1 MKHTLQILAILIA
14 VQLSLDAVAQE
25 YKYKVTEKKIS
36 KEEFVEAYRHLEEHN
51 LIKDTTLSWHKK
63 KSIEVA
69 VFNTL
74 TDELKSDYVWGDFSI
89 LNIGCYPTGEYI
101 ADLWAANWCGAVFL
115 NSQLEVDTMRIDA
128 SIDAAY
134 SKDGI
139 YVGYESFYGGGGVAL
154 HFYACKDNIPAKM
167 EEIAF
172 YRKTGWAPV
181 WWITPEW
188 RTDDRFKELQ
198 ELGINT
204 PMVWYKGALYC
215 AGVNYSSDTMPYYL
229 PEYLKL
235 ELKKPDVN
243 FTK

>member
-74 TDELKSDYVWGDFSI
+74 TDELKSDYVWGDFVI
-89 LNIGCYPTGEYI
+89 LNIGRYPTGEYI
-101 ADLWAANWCGAVFL
+101 ADLWAANWCGAVFV
-115 NSQLEVDTMRIDA
+115 NSNMKVDTLWIDA
-128 SIDAAY
+128 SIGAAY

-139 YVGYESFYGGGGVAL
+139 YAGCEGFDCDNHAAL
-154 HFYACKDNIPAKM
+154 HFYARKDDNIPARM

-172 YRKTGWAPV
+172 YRNTRWQLGW
-181 WWITPEW
+181 WYYNN
-188 RTDDRFKELQ
+188 RFKELQ
-198 ELGINT
+198 DLDINT
-204 PMVWYKGALYC
+204 PMVWYNGALYC
-215 AGVNYSSDTMPYYL
+215 AGVEMRDDTEQFFWPIFI
-229 PEYLKL
+229 KL
-235 ELKKPDVN
+235 ELTPQ
-243 FTK
+243 TSP

>member
-1 MKHTLQILAILIA
+1 
-14 VQLSLDAVAQE
+14 
-25 YKYKVTEKKIS
+25 
-36 KEEFVEAYRHLEEHN
+36 
-51 LIKDTTLSWHKK
+51 
-63 KSIEVA
+63 
-69 VFNTL
+69 
-74 TDELKSDYVWGDFSI
+74 
-89 LNIGCYPTGEYI
+89 
-101 ADLWAANWCGAVFL
+101 
-115 NSQLEVDTMRIDA
+115 
-128 SIDAAY
+128 
-134 SKDGI
+134 
-139 YVGYESFYGGGGVAL
+139 
-154 HFYACKDNIPAKM
+154 M

-172 YRKTGWAPV
+172 YRKTGWSPV